1 MDTADI
7 PIPPDDSEHRAKR
20 LQEFSGELC
29 SLLNR
34 YSIDNLTNTPD
45 FILGEMIEKF
55 IFDMKIMNEK
65 RDKWHG
71 WNPKSVGVICG
82 V

>member
-1 MDTADI
+1 MDDTAY
-7 PIPPDDSEHRAKR
+7 PIPPDDSEHRAR
-20 LQEFSGELC
+20 HADEFGKELT

-45 FILGEMIEKF
+45 FILSEVIQKY
-55 IFDMKIMNEK
+55 IYDMKIMNEK

-71 WNPKSVGVICG
+71 WNQQSAGKIQG
-82 V
+82 

>member
-1 MDTADI
+1 MGLEMDF
-7 PIPPDDSEHRAKR
+7 ER
-20 LQEFSGELC
+20 LNEFSKELT

-45 FILGEMIEKF
+45 FILSEAIQKY
-55 IFDMKIMNEK
+55 IYDVKSLNEK

-71 WNPKSVGVICG
+71 FQNLNDRLGGVIALDPK
-82 V
+82 VSS